1 MDEKE
6 IMPVPFEQALLIEET
21 DIQTAL
27 ISYKYLA
34 EQKEIE
40 AIQKLFLLYYEG
52 NLLPRD
58 FEESLHW
65 LKVGASLDDEVCL
78 FHLGYFYQNGIA
90 VPINERRALN
100 YFTRCA
106 ALPEGT
112 GYADLFLATYYCEEA
127 HDFEQFVFYLR
138 KAIKKGN
145 QDAYVYKSIV
155 EERLTAQLK
164 EKEKLLQIA
173 IDEEIQARIEEEK
186 AAYKAR
192 LADSWKTVNEIFRR
206 KVLRNKVHF
215 YRGPEIY
222 FWHRKHR

>member
-1 MDEKE
+1 MDENE

-52 NLLPRD
+52 KLVPQD
-58 FEESLHW
+58 YKEALHW

-78 FHLGYFYQNGIA
+78 FHLGCFYQNGIA
-90 VPINERRALN
+90 VPVNERRSLD

-112 GYADLFLATYYCEEA
+112 GYANLFLATYYFEEERNF
-127 HDFEQFVFYLR
+127 DQFIFYLK

-145 QDAYVYKSIV
+145 QDAYIYKAIV
-155 EERLTAQLK
+155 EDRLAAQLK
-164 EKEKLLQIA
+164 EKEELLKIA
-173 IDEEIQARIEEEK
+173 IDAEIQARIEEEK

-192 LADSWKTVNEIFRR
+192 LADSWKTVNEIIRQ
-206 KVLRNKVHF
+206 KVLTNKVHF

-222 FWHRKHR
+222 FWRGKRR

>member
-1 MDEKE
+1 MNKKE

-27 ISYKYLA
+27 VSYKYLA
-34 EQKEIE
+34 GQKEID

-52 NLLPRD
+52 KLVPQD
-58 FEESLHW
+58 YKEALHW

-90 VPINERRALN
+90 VSVNERRSLD

-106 ALPEGT
+106 ALPAGT
-112 GYADLFLATYYCEEA
+112 GYADLFLATHYFEEER
-127 HDFEQFVFYLR
+127 DFEQFIFYLK

-145 QDAYVYKSIV
+145 KDAYVYKAIV
-155 EERLTAQLK
+155 EEGLAAQLK
-164 EKEKLLQIA
+164 EKEELLKIA
-173 IDEEIQARIEEEK
+173 IDAEIQVRIEEEK

-206 KVLRNKVHF
+206 KVLTNKVHF

-222 FWHRKHR
+222 FWYRKRR